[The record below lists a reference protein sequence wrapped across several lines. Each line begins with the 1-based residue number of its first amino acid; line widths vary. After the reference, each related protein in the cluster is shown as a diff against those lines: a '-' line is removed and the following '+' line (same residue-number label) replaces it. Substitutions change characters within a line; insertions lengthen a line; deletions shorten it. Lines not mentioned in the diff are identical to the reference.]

1 MFHNINIIEIIKR
14 YIRAGIL
21 TYTFI
26 YTRQSENCLI
36 NNINNYELIATAYHF
51 QAKSDSLKHRGA
63 GVELYMMSKSGLFN
77 AYSSTIWVNHLTAAK
92 INHFTDNIQILQS
105 IMVDFVRI
113 IVQI

>member
-1 MFHNINIIEIIKR
+1 MKAGIISSSSPFINIVVAKYHLGASSLPKLRHFINFNIIKF
-14 YIRAGIL
+14 IKRAVYKSGH

-63 GVELYMMSKSGLFN
+63 GVGLYMMSKSGLFN
-77 AYSSTIWVNHLTAAK
+77 AYSSTT
-92 INHFTDNIQILQS
+92 
-105 IMVDFVRI
+105 
-113 IVQI
+113 

>member
-63 GVELYMMSKSGLFN
+63 GVGLYMMSMNELFN
-77 AYSSTIWVNHLTAAK
+77 AYSSTI
-92 INHFTDNIQILQS
+92 
-105 IMVDFVRI
+105 
-113 IVQI
+113 

>member
-1 MFHNINIIEIIKR
+1 MISCSSPLKFTVVTKYHLGASALPKFKSFINFNFVKIIKR
-14 YIRAGIL
+14 AVYKSGH

-63 GVELYMMSKSGLFN
+63 GVGLYMMSKSGLFN
-77 AYSSTIWVNHLTAAK
+77 AYSSTI
-92 INHFTDNIQILQS
+92 
-105 IMVDFVRI
+105 
-113 IVQI
+113 

>member
-1 MFHNINIIEIIKR
+1 MISCSSPFKFIVATKYHLGASCLPIFTYFINFNIIKFIKR
-14 YIRAGIL
+14 AVYKSGH

-63 GVELYMMSKSGLFN
+63 GVGLYMMSKSGLFN
-77 AYSSTIWVNHLTAAK
+77 AYSSTT
-92 INHFTDNIQILQS
+92 
-105 IMVDFVRI
+105 
-113 IVQI
+113 